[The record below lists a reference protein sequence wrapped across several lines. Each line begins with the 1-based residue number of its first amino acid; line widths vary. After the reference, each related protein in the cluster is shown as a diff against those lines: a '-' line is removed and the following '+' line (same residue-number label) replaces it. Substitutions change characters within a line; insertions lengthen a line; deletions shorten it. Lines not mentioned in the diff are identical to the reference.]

1 MISREK
7 MYKRKENVHCRIFL
21 WVLYILPN
29 PALPSQWF
37 SAMGSYSVGHKV
49 RALPRQALKFKLVQ
63 RFAFFGGVN
72 ATSWHSCDLFAL
84 KQRYWNTSRC
94 PWRHFR
100 LHSTISSEKP
110 DKKRQFLPSAYL
122 RNENE
127 LIWRVTASCLWND
140 VFGGVWNRQ
149 VKTKLGTGQFF
160 HALHSYGEETT
171 LLIWNLL
178 SLKLF
183 LNHRMEKAV
192 FSSRGC
198 DVSPWQGN
206 WSVGSSAGPGAG
218 TANDCLNPCSS
229 ASPRAF
235 AAFPSSLLSK
245 RSQTQAYNFNLW
257 FLELIKRYLQSK
269 ARAVQCSWAEFWVY
283 PSTEA
288 PGTVKVSP
296 LSHRCPSTRLP
307 NIFQHNSKWQLRV
320 KNEKP
325 FSLLHYGKEDS

>member
-72 ATSWHSCDLFAL
+72 TTSWHSCDLFAL

-94 PWRHFR
+94 PWRQFR
-100 LHSTISSEKP
+100 LHSTMSSEKP
-110 DKKRQFLPSAYL
+110 DKKRQFVPSAYL

-206 WSVGSSAGPGAG
+206 WSVGRSSGPGAG

-229 ASPRAF
+229 ARPRAF

-245 RSQTQAYNFNLW
+245 RSQTQA
-257 FLELIKRYLQSK
+257 LILI
-269 ARAVQCSWAEFWVY
+269 CDF
-283 PSTEA
+283 
-288 PGTVKVSP
+288 
-296 LSHRCPSTRLP
+296 
-307 NIFQHNSKWQLRV
+307 
-320 KNEKP
+320 
-325 FSLLHYGKEDS
+325 